1 MYMYHVQYSS
11 MSCSTA
17 ITLVSLIQFQKFYDF
32 LKALKEIFQMM
43 CFNPKFS
50 WGNYLTFFG
59 LGPWA
64 IIHGIWQIL

>member
-43 CFNPKFS
+43 VSIQNSVGEIICHFS
-50 WGNYLTFFG
+50 ALDHR
-59 LGPWA
+59 L
-64 IIHGIWQIL
+64 